1 MKRKRRKGPRIHPKY
16 IYIFCSIL
24 CAILVVLSF
33 KFSDQ
38 LSGVKATVGDIVS
51 PMQSGINKV
60 GKFLSDKADLLR
72 SRAALV

>member
-16 IYIFCSIL
+16 IYIFFSIL

-33 KFSDQ
+33 KFSDR
-38 LSGVKATVGDIVS
+38 LSGVKATVGDIMS

-60 GKFLSDKADLLR
+60 
-72 SRAALV
+72 